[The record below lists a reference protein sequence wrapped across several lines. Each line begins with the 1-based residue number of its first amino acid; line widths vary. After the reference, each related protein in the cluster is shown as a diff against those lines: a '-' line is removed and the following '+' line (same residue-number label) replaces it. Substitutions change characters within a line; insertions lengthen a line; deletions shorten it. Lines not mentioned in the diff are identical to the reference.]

1 MVKPPRIFGMT
12 ASPVMGKGGSNK
24 LNYTKCINSL
34 EELLHAKV
42 CSVDNAELESVLAF
56 PDMEV
61 HTYVPLSQS
70 NLTVTYNKELDRSKL
85 ESERIL
91 RESLYDFKDSQKKLK
106 SLGRL
111 HGNLV
116 FCLQELGSFGAL
128 QAAKAFLSFDGD
140 VLDRK
145 ESDMND
151 NSTRFKHHY
160 LNKAISVLNCNILD
174 GTHDDSFRLE
184 MLEEPFFSNK
194 IVVLIKILSRYR

>member
-1 MVKPPRIFGMT
+1 
-12 ASPVMGKGGSNK
+12 
-24 LNYTKCINSL
+24 
-34 EELLHAKV
+34 
-42 CSVDNAELESVLAF
+42 
-56 PDMEV
+56 MEV

-85 ESERIL
+85 EVKFCSAIQWIIIISNFKYTSLCFLFFFISFLLYIILKQSERIL

-128 QAAKAFLSFDGD
+128 QAAKAFLLSFDGD

-160 LNKAISVLNCNILD
+160 LNKAISVLSSNILD
-174 GTHDDSFRLE
+174 G
-184 MLEEPFFSNK
+184 
-194 IVVLIKILSRYR
+194 